1 MIFKGIIYYV
11 KHKISVKVKGR
22 FEKCLIK
29 IIKTLKIIKKLEKRQ
44 SQKLHKMKI
53 ETANE
58 VGYSNESRK
67 LGKDQPRSN
76 SAQKIGQ

>member
-1 MIFKGIIYYV
+1 MVFKGIIYYV
-11 KHKISVKVKGR
+11 KQNSKDNKKAG
-22 FEKCLIK
+22 EKTK
-29 IIKTLKIIKKLEKRQ
+29 SE
-44 SQKLHKMKI
+44 LHKMKI

>member
-1 MIFKGIIYYV
+1 MS
-11 KHKISVKVKGR
+11 HKNNKKAG
-22 FEKCLIK
+22 EKTK
-29 IIKTLKIIKKLEKRQ
+29 SE
-44 SQKLHKMKI
+44 LHKMKI

>member
-1 MIFKGIIYYV
+1 MS
-11 KHKISVKVKGR
+11 HKNNKNSKDNKKAG
-22 FEKCLIK
+22 EKTK
-29 IIKTLKIIKKLEKRQ
+29 SE
-44 SQKLHKMKI
+44 LHKMKI

-76 SAQKIGQ
+76 SNQKIGQWNINYILVTII